1 MNKKVFLIALGC
13 FINLYVNLN
22 SVGSGSLRSP
32 RPQIYIDEQVP
43 KTPTIFDKT
52 TKDLETGFAKRR
64 GPVSN
69 IDPLTLS
76 TPPQSPLTHGGPHAR
91 PFGSLDEIVSDK
103 PVDEI
108 TRQTSFSDRMAE
120 RTRNK
125 EANKAVE
132 RLNEA
137 LKVGKT
143 QNSLELPQPAIKEL
157 PLSRDFYPE
166 IIIPGGSVKNET
178 KVSEPLTPKEK
189 NIEADWWGPVVD
201 PRGSNQIDQIRKLQQ
216 AATELPESGQ
226 AQVKVVTV
234 GREGNASDPLTR
246 NSSLL
251 PMEEE
256 NGRKLSSLSD
266 MPDLPKK
273 KGKQSNLSVKTG
285 QEAQESPSKPT
296 SSKLKKKLALPK
308 KPVQPEDFKRNFG
321 QAFLAKFN
329 EEFGLQGGPEY
340 ANALE
345 TVRRIAI
352 KDQFVESTKS
362 VIDARKRL
370 NAANKAFAQAVL
382 EDLDGVGPYYDQV
395 SRLANKTNF
404 SDDEMTVLLRNSGM
418 VDQQKIT
425 AIAQAKK
432 ALDDAIKK
440 ETASYIQ
447 EAKDAFIEI
456 SPDVAAIK
464 KTETRLLEKVYSKM
478 RDSGLPEDAIKK
490 LSDKKNFS
498 EDDRVFIS
506 SVLIGD
512 EKATFDG
519 LKKALD
525 DANNE
530 SSRKL
535 NNLLSFVPTESLD
548 ETKIETEIGRN
559 NTLGGIRGDFVL
571 PENQIKK
578 AKALTSPQSPSGLL
592 KESSFKKESEA
603 LGDIYYSTPKALQTL
618 IPDSPTVES
627 TKAKKPKSLDKKLSS
642 LKKNGPSLEKQGD
655 EEVLAEYAR
664 LAAETKTSR
673 NNTQ

>member
-43 KTPTIFDKT
+43 KTPTLFDKT
-52 TKDLETGFAKRR
+52 KNMETGSVKRR
-64 GPVSN
+64 SPALNSN
-69 IDPLTLS
+69 PSTLS
-76 TPPQSPLTHGGPHAR
+76 TPPQSPLTSGGPHAR

-120 RTRNK
+120 RARNK

-137 LKVGKT
+137 LKVGQT
-143 QNSLELPQPAIKEL
+143 QNSQELSQPEIKET
-157 PLSRDFYPE
+157 PLSR
-166 IIIPGGSVKNET
+166 IET
-178 KVSEPLTPKEK
+178 KVSASLTPKEK
-189 NIEADWWGPVVD
+189 NIEADWWGTVVD

-216 AATELPESGQ
+216 AATGLPESGQ

-296 SSKLKKKLALPK
+296 SSKLKNKLALPNK
-308 KPVQPEDFKRNFG
+308 QVQPEDFKRNFG

-329 EEFGLQGGPEY
+329 EEFGLQGGKTY

-345 TVRRIAI
+345 TVRRIAT

-370 NAANKAFAQAVL
+370 NAANNA
-382 EDLDGVGPYYDQV
+382 
-395 SRLANKTNF
+395 
-404 SDDEMTVLLRNSGM
+404 
-418 VDQQKIT
+418 
-425 AIAQAKK
+425 
-432 ALDDAIKK
+432 
-440 ETASYIQ
+440 
-447 EAKDAFIEI
+447 
-456 SPDVAAIK
+456 
-464 KTETRLLEKVYSKM
+464 LLEQLSNPIYAE
-478 RDSGLPEDAIKK
+478 RINGFDK
-490 LSDKKNFS
+490 LS
-498 EDDRVFIS
+498 
-506 SVLIGD
+506 
-512 EKATFDG
+512 
-519 LKKALD
+519 
-525 DANNE
+525 
-530 SSRKL
+530 
-535 NNLLSFVPTESLD
+535 
-548 ETKIETEIGRN
+548 
-559 NTLGGIRGDFVL
+559 
-571 PENQIKK
+571 
-578 AKALTSPQSPSGLL
+578 
-592 KESSFKKESEA
+592 
-603 LGDIYYSTPKALQTL
+603 
-618 IPDSPTVES
+618 
-627 TKAKKPKSLDKKLSS
+627 
-642 LKKNGPSLEKQGD
+642 
-655 EEVLAEYAR
+655 
-664 LAAETKTSR
+664 
-673 NNTQ
+673 